1 MNLKTYKQEIRNKVL
16 AERDKLSLQEINL
29 KSEEIKKNL
38 WTVPEFIDSETIFL
52 FVHFRSEVRTIPI
65 IEKCL
70 EEHKKVIL
78 PLTNVHN
85 KKLILY
91 FINDLN
97 HLREGAYGILE
108 PDPKKNVIANPEDI
122 DCAIIPGSAF
132 DLKGGRMG
140 YGGGF
145 YDRVIP
151 LLKKET
157 SRIALAFELQIID
170 EVPMGYFDQR
180 VDIIV
185 TEKRII
191 RVQNDR

>member
-1 MNLKTYKQEIRNKVL
+1 MNLKTYKQEIRKKVL
-16 AERDKLSLQEINL
+16 AERDRLSLQEITT

-38 WTVPEFIDSETIFL
+38 WTVHEFISSEKIFL
-52 FVHFRSEVRTIPI
+52 FVNFRSEVRTIPI
-65 IEKCL
+65 IEKCI

-78 PLTNVHN
+78 PLTDVQNRR
-85 KKLILY
+85 LILY
-91 FINDLN
+91 FINDMN
-97 HLREGAYGILE
+97 HLKVGPYGILE
-108 PDPKKNVIANPEDI
+108 PDPEKNVVAKPCDI

-145 YDRVIP
+145 YDRIIP
-151 LLKKET
+151 LFKKET
-157 SRIALAFELQIID
+157 ARIALSFELQIID
-170 EVPMGYFDQR
+170 EVPMGYYDQR

-191 RVQNDR
+191 RIKNDR

>member
-1 MNLKTYKQEIRNKVL
+1 MNLKTYKQEIRRKVL

-38 WTVPEFIDSETIFL
+38 WTVAEFVNSEKIFL
-52 FVHFRSEVRTIPI
+52 FVNFRSEVRTIPI

-78 PLTNVHN
+78 PLTDVQNRRLV
-85 KKLILY
+85 LY
-91 FINDLN
+91 FINDLS
-97 HLREGAYGILE
+97 HLKEGSYGILE
-108 PDPKKNVIANPEDI
+108 PDPEKNVMARPQDI

-145 YDRVIP
+145 YDRIIP
-151 LLKKET
+151 LLKQET
-157 SRIALAFELQIID
+157 FRIALAYELQIID
-170 EVPMGYFDQR
+170 KVPMGYFDQR

-185 TEKRII
+185 TEKRVI
-191 RVQNDR
+191 RIKNDR